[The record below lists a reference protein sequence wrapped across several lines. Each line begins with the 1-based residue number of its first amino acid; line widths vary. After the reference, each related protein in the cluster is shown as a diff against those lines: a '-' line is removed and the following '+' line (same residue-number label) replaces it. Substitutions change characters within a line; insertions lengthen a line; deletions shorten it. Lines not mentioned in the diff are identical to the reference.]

1 METLISGGTL
11 SGGYVGPVLMYS
23 RILGHEALF
32 IGGKAGWIINHRF
45 TFGAGAFALATRVP
59 SPAGAPDSGEDLKTQ
74 LDYGGFWLEYTVLP
88 DKVVHGSIGALLG
101 GGAVAYSRI
110 RSTERQDPPV
120 ESDVV
125 FAAEPVIS
133 VEINISS
140 FLRLSA
146 GAGYR
151 YVASVNLTGLSQEDV
166 SGFTGSVM
174 LKFGHL

>member
-1 METLISGGTL
+1 MEALISGGTL

-32 IGGKAGWIINHRF
+32 LGGKVGLIINHRF
-45 TFGAGAFALATRVP
+45 AFGAGAFALTTRVP
-59 SPAGAPDSGEDLKTQ
+59 SPAGAPDIGEDLRTE
-74 LDYGGFWLEYTVLP
+74 LEYGGLWLEYIFLP
-88 DKVVHGSIGALLG
+88 DKLVHGSIGALLG
-101 GGAVAYSRI
+101 GGAVAHSRI
-110 RSTERQDPPV
+110 HSTERQDRAV

-133 VEINISS
+133 VEMNISS

-151 YVASVNLTGLSQEDV
+151 FVGSVDLTGLSQEDV

-174 LKFGHL
+174 LKFGQL